1 MDFINILFF
10 FCLLNGLL
18 ALSELYFFGTFTHV
32 PLKKHHYVF
41 YTALMYI
48 IYGLEIYVKMSFIFT
63 TAIEVLA
70 LFSFGCLI
78 LRCRPWLSGITAI
91 LAITIMQIINGL
103 FQTMTQIVYG
113 WGVPLGNFE
122 KLLLTAFSLTSVI
135 SVFIAYRYTIK
146 SFYGRKI
153 ALTQQVLI
161 LLLPTLF
168 ILLILQFII
177 SSSSSTGFLSQL
189 TNAGHMILELSALGC
204 LVAVLYAYH
213 RLLTGFELE
222 LKNTMLEQQ
231 AASQQDYIDELKYRY
246 EQTRSFRHD
255 IKNHWTILEN
265 LIQKEDLIK
274 AQEYLGKLKDVTD
287 KTSFPCSTG
296 NTVID
301 MLLSSKLGLATQKE
315 IHVDCTVKIPAKS
328 SLDDLDLCIVFSNAV
343 DNAINALSTLTEGNK
358 YLLLSAMQ
366 KGSFFMIEA
375 ENSRCMKDS
384 SPIVFGIGLNNIKA
398 VAQKYNGTISIED
411 GPNFFRLNILFLIP
425 HHQTYH

>member
-1 MDFINILFF
+1 MDFINILFY

-18 ALSELYFFGTFTHV
+18 ALSELYFFGTFAHV
-32 PLKKHHYVF
+32 PLKQHHYVF
-41 YTALMYI
+41 YTALMYVT
-48 IYGLEIYVKMSFIFT
+48 YGLEIYVRMSFFFT
-63 TAIEVLA
+63 TAIEVLV

-91 LAITIMQIINGL
+91 LTITIMQIINGL
-103 FQTMTQIVYG
+103 FQTLTHIIYDR
-113 WGVPLGNFE
+113 GVPLGMYGG
-122 KLLLTAFSLTSVI
+122 LLLAAISLTSVI

-177 SSSSSTGFLSQL
+177 SSSASPGFLSQRS
-189 TNAGHMILELSALGC
+189 NASLMILQLSALGC
-204 LVAVLYAYH
+204 LVTVLYAYR

-222 LKNTMLEQQ
+222 MRNTMLEQQ
-231 AASQQDYIDELKYRY
+231 AASQQDYMEELKYRY

-255 IKNHWTILEN
+255 IKNHWAVLESLIL
-265 LIQKEDLIK
+265 KEEFYK

-296 NTVID
+296 NTVIN
-301 MLLSSKLGLATQKE
+301 MLLSSKLGLAAQKG
-315 IHVDCTVKIPAKS
+315 IHVDCTVKIPAES

-375 ENSRCMKDS
+375 ENSRCIKDS

-411 GPNFFRLNILFLIP
+411 GPDFFRLNVLFLIP
-425 HHQTYH
+425 QHQTYH